1 MPEFNKTTNIIA
13 IVTPLLIVGLLYLY
27 AANPQD
33 RFVNNVY
40 QSENSKPI
48 YTHIKMLDTIHLL
61 GDEYIEIFLNK
72 QIAVL
77 HRRNDSSL
85 TFKISTGSSRLA
97 KGVKTPSGLYTIQ
110 TKLEVAV
117 SKQFNNAKLY
127 YWLGFNGNIGFHGL
141 HTSGYYSHLGQ
152 RTSSHGCVRIS
163 REDAKSLYL
172 KVHRGTPVISHSVSP
187 AIRLVF
193 SDYSQFNPA
202 VDFFLT
208 SNSRINNSIMKKR
221 LYYLQKGLALSYNIG
236 RPFIDGRTIIRHRGL
251 TIGIDSLIPDHQLP
265 PIFMTKIYCSKKD
278 KLLST
283 ILIDKNTLL
292 TADTAAHKKMKQK
305 D

>member
-1 MPEFNKTTNIIA
+1 MPEFKKITNFIA
-13 IVTPLLIVGLLYLY
+13 IVAPLLIAGLLYLY

-33 RFVNNVY
+33 RFVSMVY
-40 QSENSKPI
+40 PSENSKPI

-72 QIAVL
+72 QLAVL

-85 TFKISTGSSRLA
+85 TFKISTGNNRLA
-97 KGVKTPSGLYTIQ
+97 KGVKTPSGFYTIQ

-141 HTSGYYSHLGQ
+141 HTSGYYAHLG
-152 RTSSHGCVRIS
+152 RRPSSHGCVRIA
-163 REDAKSLYL
+163 RDDAKSLYF
-172 KVHRGTPVISHSVSP
+172 KVHRGTPVISHIVSP

-208 SNSRINNSIMKKR
+208 SNSRINNAIMKKR

-236 RPFIDGRTIIRHRGL
+236 RPFIDGRTIMRPRGF
-251 TIGIDSLIPDHQLP
+251 TIGIDSLIPEHQLP
-265 PIFMTKIYCSKKD
+265 PLFMTRTYASKKD

-283 ILIDKNTLL
+283 ILINRKTPL
-292 TADTAAHKKMKQK
+292 TADTAANKKMKQK